1 MRAYLRVFSLFALI
15 TSCVFGEEKGGY
27 IGIDVGSSYTE
38 FTQDVQPIGKILAS
52 NNLPGFMLKA
62 GYKTFFGESKKYGMR
77 WYLYGGYS
85 YGKMQDVK
93 ADAFRR
99 MFGVQQPQIDT
110 NSIFIGTGKGYYTH
124 VVDYG
129 VGTDFLRNFVVNDD
143 HSFGV
148 FVGVGVGAETWIA
161 NGKEYKPSGQE
172 SLFNFQTIIN
182 LGFRGV
188 VKQSH
193 GVEFGVKFHIL
204 DAEIFKGS
212 GPSPLFS
219 KFNNMQQQLQQYA
232 TSMTTTT
239 TMRRLHSFYMSYV
252 YNF

>member
-15 TSCVFGEEKGGY
+15 TSCVFSEEKGGY

-93 ADAFRR
+93 ADAFRNLAN
-99 MFGVQQPQIDT
+99 GQGIDT
-110 NSIFIGTGKGYYTH
+110 SSIFIGTGKGYYTH
-124 VVDYG
+124 VIDYG
-129 VGTDFLRNFVVNDD
+129 IGTDFLRNFVVNDD

-148 FVGVGVGAETWIA
+148 FVGVGIGAETWIA

-188 VKQSH
+188 IKQSH

-219 KFNNMQQQLQQYA
+219 KFNSMQQQLQQYA
-232 TSMTTTT
+232 ASMTTTT

>member
-15 TSCVFGEEKGGY
+15 TSCVFSEEKGGY

-99 MFGVQQPQIDT
+99 LFGGAQQPQIRPR
-110 NSIFIGTGKGYYTH
+110 ITH
-124 VVDYG
+124 G
-129 VGTDFLRNFVVNDD
+129 NAR
-143 HSFGV
+143 
-148 FVGVGVGAETWIA
+148 IA
-161 NGKEYKPSGQE
+161 KCP
-172 SLFNFQTIIN
+172 
-182 LGFRGV
+182 
-188 VKQSH
+188 
-193 GVEFGVKFHIL
+193 
-204 DAEIFKGS
+204 GS
-212 GPSPLFS
+212 GSLPGLKS
-219 KFNNMQQQLQQYA
+219 KLPA
-232 TSMTTTT
+232 
-239 TMRRLHSFYMSYV
+239 SYRKV
-252 YNF
+252 KNWFALIPAAPDAPRK